1 MIDSHC
7 HLGDKQFEKDLG
19 AVLRR
24 AREAGVEKCIAI
36 ADTFEE
42 GERCLEIVQKY
53 DDVYCT
59 LGVHPHVA
67 KTWSF
72 DTAQDDKGSLD
83 RLKKMIASSDKV
95 KAVGE
100 IGLDY
105 HYDNSPR
112 DVQRE
117 VFHVQLELAKE
128 LALPAV
134 VHCRD
139 AVEDLKKIIGEVD
152 PPQLVV
158 HCCTEQWQDVSSLV
172 ERGYF
177 LSFTGIATYTKSEEI
192 RRTMRQCP
200 LEQMMVETD
209 APYLA
214 PIPHRGK
221 RNEPAYVVEVARL
234 LAGLKGKSLEEIDT
248 ATTAN
253 TEQFFG
259 LTK

>member
-1 MIDSHC
+1 M
-7 HLGDKQFEKDLG
+7 
-19 AVLRR
+19 LRR
-24 AREAGVEKCIAI
+24 AREAGVQRFIAI

-53 DDVYCT
+53 DDVFCT

-67 KTWSF
+67 KTWE
-72 DTAQDDKGSLD
+72 DGHLD
-83 RLKKMIASSDKV
+83 RLKEMIASSEKV

-112 DVQRE
+112 DVQRQ
-117 VFHVQLELAKE
+117 VFRIQLELAKE
-128 LALPAV
+128 LSLPAV

-139 AVEDLKKIIGEVD
+139 AVGDIKQIIEEVD

-172 ERGYF
+172 DRGYF

-200 LEQMMVETD
+200 LERVMLETD

-214 PIPHRGK
+214 PIPFRGK
-221 RNEPAYVVEVARL
+221 RNEPAYMVEVAKL
-234 LAGLKGKSLEEIDT
+234 LAGLKGKSLEEIDA